1 MLLISLKLWCID
13 GFFGLLWGFWDLPRD
28 LGSTGGEFIT
38 VWLGVWKLG
47 HSGNSFCGWHIFCNI
62 FFFLFFLNLIVFLR
76 ITFLRCGPPLVWVSS
91 RVEQNQSWLQQRILG
106 FSETLK
112 VLGAAFWQSSKI
124 QAQELEHRVIT
135 EPPSLMHPCAADYM
149 SRSRLGFS
157 HLWNGA
163 NNSISLIGVVWD
175 GLGWW
180 LDQAMSMNPLWYL
193 DVILSHFLL
202 LPLHHRHH
210 HHHHHRHPRLRYDMG
225 ILSTAVPW
233 HGMNRDNRTLDVWP
247 KGSLEVTV
255 TGLDSS

>member
-1 MLLISLKLWCID
+1 MDSLVSCEDSEICPGIWVPQVGSLLL
-13 GFFGLLWGFWDLPRD
+13 FD
-28 LGSTGGEFIT
+28 LGFGNWVT
-38 VWLGVWKLG
+38 LGILSVDD
-47 HSGNSFCGWHIFCNI
+47 IFSVTFSSSCC
-62 FFFLFFLNLIVFLR
+62 FFFNLIVFLR
-76 ITFLRCGPPLVWVSS
+76 ITFLLCGPPLVWVSS
-91 RVEQNQSWLQQRILG
+91 QVEQNQSWLQQRILG

-112 VLGAAFWQSSKI
+112 VPGEAFWQSSKI
-124 QAQELEHRVIT
+124 QAQELEHWVIT

-193 DVILSHFLL
+193 GVILSHFL

-210 HHHHHRHPRLRYDMG
+210 HHHHHRHPHSRYDMG
-225 ILSTAVPW
+225 ILSMAVPPC
-233 HGMNRDNRTLDVWP
+233 HGMNRDNRTLDVRP